1 MKKLKELRTAKGLTQ
16 AKLAEKLNLSRS
28 TIAMYETEQSEPDVN
43 TLKAMATFFGVS
55 LDYLLEQDEET
66 KVCKIP
72 IVGTIPAGI
81 PLEAIEEIIDY
92 EEISPELQR
101 SGKYIGL
108 KVKGESMEP
117 LINDGDVVIL
127 KQCSE
132 ANSGDIVAVYV
143 NGYDATLK
151 RLKLEDNGLWLLP
164 ENPNSNFKPQFY
176 SKKDVETIPIKIIG
190 KAIEVRRKL

>member
-127 KQCSE
+127 KQCTE
-132 ANSGDIVAVYV
+132 ANSGDIIAVYV

>member
-164 ENPNSNFKPQFY
+164 ENPISNFKPQFY

>member
-55 LDYLLEQDEET
+55 LDYLLEQNEET